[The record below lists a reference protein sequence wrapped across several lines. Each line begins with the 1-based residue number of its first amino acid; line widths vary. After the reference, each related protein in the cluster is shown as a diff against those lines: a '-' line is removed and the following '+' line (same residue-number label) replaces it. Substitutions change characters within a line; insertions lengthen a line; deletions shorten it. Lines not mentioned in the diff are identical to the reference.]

1 MNHQHHQGHSR
12 LSKTTP
18 TNDSAIGTGIGMGLG
33 LGMGIEMGLGWENG
47 KRKTSH
53 GIGLWGIEAGQD
65 VSQARQ
71 LHMQIAGHKPQNWSL
86 AAN

>member
-1 MNHQHHQGHSR
+1 MTVR
-12 LSKTTP
+12 LELELVWDWDWEWELKWVLDGKTE
-18 TNDSAIGTGIGMGLG
+18 SGKRAMGLDC
-33 LGMGIEMGLGWENG
+33 
-47 KRKTSH
+47 
-53 GIGLWGIEAGQD
+53 GIEAGQD